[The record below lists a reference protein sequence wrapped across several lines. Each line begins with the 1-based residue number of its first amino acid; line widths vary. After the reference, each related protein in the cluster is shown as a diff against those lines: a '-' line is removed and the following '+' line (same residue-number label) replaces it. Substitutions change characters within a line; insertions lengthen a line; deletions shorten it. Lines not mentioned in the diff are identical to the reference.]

1 MGAKWSGARSRERS
15 GRAPE
20 RAKGRHRVVALCL
33 PGVVAFDLSAPAQA
47 FGSAHAPDGSPHYAF
62 TTCSLDGAPV
72 RSTSGFEIGVQA
84 GLGAL
89 RRADTVVV
97 PGYWAVFDPLPEE
110 AAKALRAAA
119 RRGARVMSV
128 CTGAYALAG
137 AGLLDGR
144 RAATHWAWADE
155 LAARFPAVTVEPG
168 VLFVD
173 EGEVLTSAGMSAGI
187 DLSLHVIRRDHGA
200 ACADRVARHMVAP
213 PHRDGGQAQY
223 FSAPEVR
230 RAAKSS
236 DGGASSPG
244 GVAGSAAGPAGDLE
258 AVPDDT
264 SLEPT
269 REWARERLAEPLAV
283 EAMARHAN
291 VSPRTF
297 ARRFRAETGTTP
309 LQWLLGRRVLAA
321 RRLLEESDLP
331 VEEIAR
337 EVGFGDAASLRS
349 HFRRATATTPTAY
362 RRTFRAADL

>member
-1 MGAKWSGARSRERS
+1 MPAERS
-15 GRAPE
+15 GRVP
-20 RAKGRHRVVALCL
+20 RRPKGRHRVVALCF
-33 PGVVAFDLSAPAQA
+33 PGVVAFDLTAPAQA
-47 FGSAHAPDGSPHYAF
+47 FGSAHASDGSPHYAF
-62 TTCSLDGAPV
+62 STCSIDGAPV
-72 RSTSGFEIGVQA
+72 RTTSGFEIGVEA
-84 GLGAL
+84 GLGSL

-97 PGYWAVFDPLPEE
+97 PGYWAVFDPLPEG
-110 AAKALRAAA
+110 AAEALRAAA

-128 CTGAYALAG
+128 CTGAFALAA

-144 RAATHWAWADE
+144 RAATHWAWAEE

-173 EGEVLTSAGMSAGI
+173 EGEVLSSAGMSAGI

-213 PHRDGGQAQY
+213 PHREGGQAQ
-223 FSAPEVR
+223 FFTPEPSGQAGE
-230 RAAKSS
+230 AAS
-236 DGGASSPG
+236 G
-244 GVAGSAAGPAGDLE
+244 
-258 AVPDDT
+258 

-269 REWARERLAEPLAV
+269 RAWAGERLAEPLGV

-321 RRLLEESDLP
+321 RRLLEESDQP

-337 EVGFGDAASLRS
+337 EVGFGDAASLRA
-349 HFRRATATTPTAY
+349 HFRRATATTPSAY
-362 RRTFRAADL
+362 RRTFRS

>member
-1 MGAKWSGARSRERS
+1 MADERRGTESRKRR

-20 RAKGRHRVVALCL
+20 PAKGRHRVVALCL

-47 FGSAHAPDGSPHYAF
+47 FGSAHAPDGTPHYAF
-62 TTCSLDGAPV
+62 STCSLDGAPV
-72 RSTSGFEIGVQA
+72 KSTSGFEIGVQA

-97 PGYWAVFDPLPEE
+97 PGYFAVFDPLPKE

-119 RRGARVMSV
+119 RRAARVMSV

-144 RAATHWAWADE
+144 RAATHWAWAAE

-200 ACADRVARHMVAP
+200 GCAARVARHMVAP
-213 PHRDGGQAQY
+213 PHRDGGQAQF
-223 FSAPEVR
+223 FSPPEL
-230 RAAKSS
+230 
-236 DGGASSPG
+236 GGAARPSAGAAGSRG
-244 GVAGSAAGPAGDLE
+244 GVAVAAAGAPA
-258 AVPDDT
+258 DT

-269 REWARERLAEPLAV
+269 RAWARERLAEPLTV

-321 RRLLEESDLP
+321 RQLLEESDLP

-337 EVGFGDAASLRS
+337 EVGFGDAASLRA
-349 HFRRATATTPTAY
+349 HFRRATSTTPTAY
-362 RRTFRAADL
+362 RRTFRA

>member
-1 MGAKWSGARSRERS
+1 MVAK
-15 GRAPE
+15 
-20 RAKGRHRVVALCL
+20 RAKESERRGRVPDRVGGRHRVVALCL
-33 PGVVAFDLSAPAQA
+33 PGVVAFDLTAPAQA
-47 FGSAHAPDGSPHYAF
+47 FGSAHAADGTPHYAF
-62 TTCSLDGAPV
+62 STCSLDGAPV

-97 PGYWAVFDPLPEE
+97 PGYFGVFEPLPEP

-128 CTGAYALAG
+128 CTGAYALAA

-155 LAARFPAVTVEPG
+155 LAARHPAVTVEPE

-213 PHRDGGQAQY
+213 PHRDGGQAQF
-223 FSAPEVR
+223 FSAPAPESAQR
-230 RAAKSS
+230 TGES
-236 DGGASSPG
+236 
-244 GVAGSAAGPAGDLE
+244 GS
-258 AVPDDT
+258 

-269 REWARERLAEPLAV
+269 RAWARERLAEPLSV
-283 EAMARHAN
+283 EAMAGHAN

-331 VEEIAR
+331 VEAIAL
-337 EVGFGDAASLRS
+337 EVGFGDAASLRA

-362 RRTFRAADL
+362 RRTFQASGSPA

>member
-1 MGAKWSGARSRERS
+1 MSGASARPGKRPGAKGT
-15 GRAPE
+15 GR
-20 RAKGRHRVVALCL
+20 RAKARHRVVALCL
-33 PGVVAFDLSAPAQA
+33 PGVVAFDLTAPAQA
-47 FGSAHAPDGSPHYAF
+47 FGSAHAADGTPHYAF
-62 TTCSLDGAPV
+62 STCSIDGAPV
-72 RSTSGFEIGVQA
+72 WTTSGFEVGAQA

-89 RRADTVVV
+89 RRADTAVV
-97 PGYWAVFDPLPEE
+97 PGYWAVFDPLPDGVG
-110 AAKALRAAA
+110 AALRAAA

-144 RAATHWAWADE
+144 RAATHWAWAEE

-187 DLSLHVIRRDHGA
+187 DLSLHVIRRDHGV

-213 PHRDGGQAQY
+213 PHRDGGQAQF
-223 FSAPEVR
+223 FSAPEPV
-230 RAAKSS
+230 
-236 DGGASSPG
+236 GQ
-244 GVAGSAAGPAGDLE
+244 AGE
-258 AVPDDT
+258 ADSG

-269 REWARERLAEPLAV
+269 RAWAADRLAEPLGV
-283 EAMARHAN
+283 EDMARHAN

-331 VEEIAR
+331 VEEIAS

-362 RRTFRAADL
+362 RRTFRS

>member
-1 MGAKWSGARSRERS
+1 MPDASGKQVNRPGGKGTGGGAKA
-15 GRAPE
+15 
-20 RAKGRHRVVALCL
+20 RHRVVALCL
-33 PGVVAFDLSAPAQA
+33 PGVVAFDLAAPAQA
-47 FGSAHAPDGSPHYAF
+47 FGSAHAADGTPYYAF
-62 TTCSLDGAPV
+62 STCSIDGAAV
-72 RSTSGFEIGVQA
+72 RTTSRFEVGAQA

-97 PGYWAVFDPLPEE
+97 PGYWAVFDPLPDGVG
-110 AAKALRAAA
+110 AALRAAA

-144 RAATHWAWADE
+144 RAATHWAWAEE

-187 DLSLHVIRRDHGA
+187 DLSLHVIRRDHGV

-213 PHRDGGQAQY
+213 PHRDGGQAQF
-223 FSAPEVR
+223 FSAPERVR
-230 RAAKSS
+230 
-236 DGGASSPG
+236 GTG
-244 GVAGSAAGPAGDLE
+244 E
-258 AVPDDT
+258 ADSG

-269 REWARERLAEPLAV
+269 RAWAADRLAEPLGV
-283 EAMARHAN
+283 EDMARHAN

-309 LQWLLGRRVLAA
+309 LQWVLGRRVLAA

-331 VEEIAR
+331 VEEIAG

-362 RRTFRAADL
+362 RRTFQA

>member
-1 MGAKWSGARSRERS
+1 MPDASGKPGKR
-15 GRAPE
+15 P
-20 RAKGRHRVVALCL
+20 RAKGAGRGAKARHRVVALCL
-33 PGVVAFDLSAPAQA
+33 PGVVAFDLTAPAQA
-47 FGSAHAPDGSPHYAF
+47 FGSAHAADGTPHYAF
-62 TTCSLDGAPV
+62 STCSIDGAAV
-72 RSTSGFEIGVQA
+72 WTTSGFEVGTQA

-97 PGYWAVFDPLPEE
+97 PGYWGVFDPLPDGVG
-110 AAKALRAAA
+110 AALRAAA

-144 RAATHWAWADE
+144 RAATHWAWAEE
-155 LAARFPAVTVEPG
+155 LAARFPTVTVEPG

-187 DLSLHVIRRDHGA
+187 DLSLHVIRRDHGV

-213 PHRDGGQAQY
+213 PHRDGGQAQF
-223 FSAPEVR
+223 FSAPE
-230 RAAKSS
+230 
-236 DGGASSPG
+236 
-244 GVAGSAAGPAGDLE
+244 PARGTAE
-258 AVPDDT
+258 ADSG

-269 REWARERLAEPLAV
+269 RAWAADRLAEPLGV
-283 EAMARHAN
+283 EDMARHAN

-331 VEEIAR
+331 VEEVAR
-337 EVGFGDAASLRS
+337 EAGFGDAASLRS

-362 RRTFRAADL
+362 RRTFQA

>member
-1 MGAKWSGARSRERS
+1 MPRTSGERGVGSGGSRGPRVDD
-15 GRAPE
+15 A
-20 RAKGRHRVVALCL
+20 RHRVVALCL
-33 PGVVAFDLSAPAQA
+33 PGVVAFDLTAPAQA

-62 TTCSLDGAPV
+62 STCSIDGAPV

-89 RRADTVVV
+89 RHADTVVV
-97 PGYWAVFDPLPEE
+97 PGYFAVFDPLPDGVGT
-110 AAKALRAAA
+110 ALQAAA

-128 CTGAYALAG
+128 CTGAFALAA

-144 RAATHWAWADE
+144 RAATHWAWAEE
-155 LAARFPAVTVEPG
+155 LATRFPAVTVEPG

-187 DLSLHVIRRDHGA
+187 DLSLHVIRRDHGV
-200 ACADRVARHMVAP
+200 ACADRVARHMVAA
-213 PHRDGGQAQY
+213 PHRDGGQAQ
-223 FSAPEVR
+223 FFTPEPVR
-230 RAAKSS
+230 GSGEA
-236 DGGASSPG
+236 DGG
-244 GVAGSAAGPAGDLE
+244 
-258 AVPDDT
+258 

-269 REWARERLAEPLAV
+269 RAWARERIAEPLGVA
-283 EAMARHAN
+283 AMARHAN

-362 RRTFRAADL
+362 RRTFRAA